1 MYRKFLLPMMLSLVS
16 LAAFAQKTTI
26 TKADSNKLVI
36 ETAEGKTTIDMAGLS
51 EMFKNMGAMEFKD
64 WDFDDMDMCT
74 DTPPTGDSSSLQE
87 IVVVTT
93 IKSDSGD
100 YVEVITKNTKGEVKK
115 VIRVPLDLVEDMGFD
130 FENGDF
136 VNKGKEPKP
145 AKRLKNFES
154 DWFAFDIGFNGLLH
168 KGSPSM
174 PTSLGNLELDPWR
187 SVHVNVGIYQQKIN
201 LYRHYVNFVYG
212 INYDNNDYRFSN
224 DIDFRVDS
232 LGTGIQYASRNTEGF
247 KRNKLT
253 TRFLTIPL
261 ALRFNFKPGS
271 TRGGHITVGAHA
283 GYRLTSFFKTVRE
296 DDGKRKNKLYDDFL
310 LNNFRYG
317 AFVKVG
323 YGNVTLFGNYV
334 FTPLFR
340 EGAGPE
346 LTPFSFGLSFGGF

>member
-1 MYRKFLLPMMLSLVS
+1 MMLSLVS
-16 LAAFAQKTTI
+16 LTAFAQKTTI
-26 TKADSNKLVI
+26 TKADSTKLVI
-36 ETAEGKTTIDMAGLS
+36 ETEEGKTIIDVGALS
-51 EMFKNMGAMEFKD
+51 EVFKTMKPLEYDNIKFK
-64 WDFDDMDMCT
+64 T
-74 DTPPTGDSSSLQE
+74 LITHNDTPPTIDSVSDNE

-93 IKSDSGD
+93 IESDSGD
-100 YVEVITKNTKGEVKK
+100 YVEVITKNNKGEVKK

-154 DWFAFDIGFNGLLH
+154 DWFAFDIGLNGLLY

-174 PTSLGNLELDPWR
+174 PTSLGNLELDPLR

-232 LGTGIQYASRNTEGF
+232 LGTGIQYTSRNTEGF

-261 ALRFNFKPGS
+261 ALRFNFKPNS

-296 DDGKRKNKLYDDFL
+296 DDGKRKSKLYDDFL

>member
-1 MYRKFLLPMMLSLVS
+1 MMLSLVS
-16 LAAFAQKTTI
+16 LTAFAQKTTI

-51 EMFKNMGAMEFKD
+51 EMFKNMGALEFKN
-64 WDFDDMDMCT
+64 WDFDDMDMCA
-74 DTPPTGDSSSLQE
+74 DTPPTTDSTVEKE

-93 IKSDSGD
+93 IESDSGD
-100 YVEVITKNTKGEVKK
+100 YVEVITKNANGDIKK

-130 FENGDF
+130 FEKGDF
-136 VNKGKEPKP
+136 VNKGKSKTPKP

-154 DWFAFDIGFNGLLH
+154 DWFAFDIGLNGLLH
-168 KGSPSM
+168 NGSPSM
-174 PTSLGNLELDPWR
+174 PTSLSNLELDPWR

-232 LGTGIQYASRNTEGF
+232 FGTGIQYPGRNTEGF

-261 ALRFNFKPGS
+261 ALRFNFNPGS
-271 TRGGHITVGAHA
+271 SRGGHITIGAHA

-310 LNNFRYG
+310 LNNLRYG

-346 LTPFSFGLSFGGF
+346 LNPFSFGLSFGGF

>member
-16 LAAFAQKTTI
+16 LTAFAQKTTI
-26 TKADSNKLVI
+26 TKADSTKLVI

-51 EMFKNMGAMEFKD
+51 AMFKNMEALGFEN
-64 WDFDDMDMCT
+64 WDFDDMEMCA

-100 YVEVITKNTKGEVKK
+100 YVEVITKNNKGEVKK

-154 DWFAFDIGFNGLLH
+154 DWFAFDIGLNGLLH

-174 PTSLGNLELDPWR
+174 PTSLSNLELDPWR

-232 LGTGIQYASRNTEGF
+232 FGTGIQYSGRNTEGF

-253 TRFLTIPL
+253 TRFLSIPV

-271 TRGGHITVGAHA
+271 TRTGHITVGAHA

-310 LNNFRYG
+310 LNNLRYG

-323 YGNVTLFGNYV
+323 YGNITLFGNYV

-346 LTPFSFGLSFGGF
+346 LNPFSFGLSFGGF